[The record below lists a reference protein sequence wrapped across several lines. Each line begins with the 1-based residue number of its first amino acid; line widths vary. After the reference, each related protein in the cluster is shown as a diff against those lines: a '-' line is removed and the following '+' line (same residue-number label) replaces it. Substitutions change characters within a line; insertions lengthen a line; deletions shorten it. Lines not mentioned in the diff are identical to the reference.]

1 MSTSG
6 STPEHESSTPCE
18 PVGEPTAFEVTASSS
33 VPDEAD
39 RLSAAAPDQDDRA
52 DLWLRRGDQLF
63 VGLLVVALLGL
74 LGIHWVR
81 LSRWGSAPVEL
92 SSQRPREYY
101 YSLDINSATWIEWTQ
116 LDGIGETLARRII
129 ADREERGPFRNP
141 ADVSRVKGIG
151 PKLLEKILPYLQG
164 GTEAR

>member
-1 MSTSG
+1 
-6 STPEHESSTPCE
+6 
-18 PVGEPTAFEVTASSS
+18 
-33 VPDEAD
+33 
-39 RLSAAAPDQDDRA
+39 LSAAAPDQDDRA